1 MGRNFP
7 RHQSVPSKHSPEKTH
22 SRNSNTQ
29 SLQQIKFFVERLFKV
44 SVGDDL
50 PSVHDNDPL
59 SVPRDEIQTMLH
71 NNNGESQLSP
81 EIISSSHHFF
91 CSVRIKKRRRF
102 VQDDDARLHRQNP

>member
-7 RHQSVPSKHSPEKTH
+7 RHQSIPSKHSPEKAH
-22 SRNSNTQ
+22 PGDSDTQ
-29 SLQQIKFFVERLFKV
+29 SFKQIKLLVENLFEV
-44 SVGDDL
+44 PVGHDL

-81 EIISSSHHFF
+81 EIIRSAHHFF
-91 CSVRIKKRRRF
+91 WISSRGT
-102 VQDDDARLHRQNP
+102 L

>member
-7 RHQSVPSKHSPEKTH
+7 RHQSVPSKHSPEKTYP
-22 SRNSNTQ
+22 RNSNTQ
-29 SLQQIKFFVERLFKV
+29 SFKQIKLFVESLLEIP
-44 SVGDDL
+44 VGDDF

-81 EIISSSHHFF
+81 EIIRSSHHFF
-91 CSVRIKKRRRF
+91 YSPRIKKRRRF
-102 VQDDDARLHRQNP
+102 VQDDD